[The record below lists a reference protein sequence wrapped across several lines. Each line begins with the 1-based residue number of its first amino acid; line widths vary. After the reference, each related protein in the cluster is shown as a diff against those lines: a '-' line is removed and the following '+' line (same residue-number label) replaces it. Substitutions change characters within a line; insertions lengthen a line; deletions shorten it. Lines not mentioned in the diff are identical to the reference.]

1 MGVVV
6 APVSLRLDQET
17 RRRVERIARR
27 KKVPPSQVLREA
39 VMRWIDDE
47 AEGISP
53 YDSIQDL
60 IGVARGASRRFPRIQ
75 AAVSLNYFGLAA
87 SMVLIDAGPLIAI
100 VRTDDQRHAVCVAAL
115 RKIRQPMATVW
126 PG

>member
-1 MGVVV
+1 MIGQGYIQRSQAYYKGVIRLMGVVV

-60 IGVARGASRRFPRIQ
+60 IGVARGGVATLSENTGRRFTE
-75 AAVSLNYFGLAA
+75 LL
-87 SMVLIDAGPLIAI
+87 
-100 VRTDDQRHAVCVAAL
+100 RTRREYGSD
-115 RKIRQPMATVW
+115 
-126 PG
+126 